1 MVEKYPVFTN
11 GKMFFHSHGEF
22 PKNCRFAYFSD
33 QDLKTWNK
41 KEGKNLKPSK
51 AIQRA
56 KEIYEN
62 WDKSE
67 GAVRRV
73 EVG

>member
-41 KEGKNLKPSK
+41 K
-51 AIQRA
+51 
-56 KEIYEN
+56 KERI
-62 WDKSE
+62 
-67 GAVRRV
+67 
-73 EVG
+73 